1 MTKKELPPMNRFEL
15 LEATKE
21 TVADRGEDYGSIW
34 ENHERIAIIWTALIG
49 IQIEPEHVAMM
60 MAGVK
65 LARLA
70 ATPDHQDSWV
80 DLAGY
85 AATGSECLYV
95 RKNNAND

>member
-1 MTKKELPPMNRFEL
+1 MNRYEL
-15 LEATKE
+15 LDAAKE

-85 AATGSECLYV
+85 AATGSECLDV
-95 RKNNAND
+95 RKKIAND

>member
-1 MTKKELPPMNRFEL
+1 MNRFEL
-15 LEATKE
+15 LEAAKE

-34 ENHERIAIIWTALIG
+34 DNHERIAIIWTALIG

-85 AATGSECLYV
+85 AATGSECLDV
-95 RKNNAND
+95 RKKIADD

>member
-1 MTKKELPPMNRFEL
+1 MNRYEL
-15 LEATKE
+15 LDAAKE

-34 ENHERIAIIWTALIG
+34 DNHERIAIIWTALIG

-80 DLAGY
+80 DLAGD
-85 AATGSECLYV
+85 AATGSECLDV
-95 RKNNAND
+95 RQNNAND

>member
-1 MTKKELPPMNRFEL
+1 MNRYEL
-15 LEATKE
+15 LDAAKE

-85 AATGSECLYV
+85 AATGSECLDV
-95 RKNNAND
+95 RQKNAND

>member
-1 MTKKELPPMNRFEL
+1 MNRFEL
-15 LEATKE
+15 LEAAKA

-34 ENHERIAIIWTALIG
+34 DNHERIAMIWSALIG

-70 ATPDHQDSWV
+70 TTPDHQDSWV

-85 AATGSECLYV
+85 AATGSECLHV
-95 RKNNAND
+95 RKQIAHD

>member
-1 MTKKELPPMNRFEL
+1 MNRVEL
-15 LEATKE
+15 LRAAEA
-21 TVADRGEDYGSIW
+21 TVADRGEQYGSVW
-34 ENHERIAIIWTALIG
+34 DNHERIAIIWTALIG

-85 AATGSECLYV
+85 AATGSECLHV
-95 RKNNAND
+95 RQTANR

>member
-1 MTKKELPPMNRFEL
+1 MNRYEL
-15 LEATKE
+15 LEAAKA

-34 ENHERIAIIWTALIG
+34 ENHERIAVIWTALIG

-85 AATGSECLYV
+85 AATGSECLNV
-95 RKNNAND
+95 RKQNAHD

>member
-1 MTKKELPPMNRFEL
+1 MNRYEL
-15 LEATKE
+15 LDAAKE

-34 ENHERIAIIWTALIG
+34 DNHERIAIIWTALIG
-49 IQIEPEHVAMM
+49 IQIEPDHVAMVL
-60 MAGVK
+60 AGVK

-85 AATGSECLYV
+85 AATGSECLDV

>member
-1 MTKKELPPMNRFEL
+1 MNRYEL
-15 LEATKE
+15 LEAAKE

-34 ENHERIAIIWTALIG
+34 DNHERIAIIWTALIG
-49 IQIEPEHVAMM
+49 IQIEPEHDAMM

-85 AATGSECLYV
+85 AATGSECLDV

>member
-1 MTKKELPPMNRFEL
+1 MNRYEL
-15 LEATKE
+15 LEAAKE

-85 AATGSECLYV
+85 AATGSECLDV
-95 RKNNAND
+95 RQKNAND

>member
-1 MTKKELPPMNRFEL
+1 MNRYEL
-15 LEATKE
+15 LDAAKD

-34 ENHERIAIIWTALIG
+34 ENHERIAVIWTALIG
-49 IQIEPEHVAMM
+49 IQIEPEQVAMM

-70 ATPDHQDSWV
+70 SSPDHQDSWV

-85 AATGSECLYV
+85 AATGSECLHV
-95 RKNNAND
+95 RQAND

>member
-1 MTKKELPPMNRFEL
+1 MNRYEL
-15 LEATKE
+15 LDAAKA

-34 ENHERIAIIWTALIG
+34 ENHERIAVIWTALIG

-70 ATPDHQDSWV
+70 ATPGHQDSWV

-85 AATGSECLYV
+85 AATGSECLDV
-95 RKNNAND
+95 RQKNAND

>member
-1 MTKKELPPMNRFEL
+1 MNRYEL
-15 LEATKE
+15 LEAARA
-21 TVADRGEDYGSIW
+21 TVADRGEDYGSVW
-34 ENHERIAIIWTALIG
+34 DNHERIAVIWTALIG

-85 AATGSECLYV
+85 AATGSECLSV
-95 RKNNAND
+95 RQNQADG